1 MLRALWAGVS
11 GMQAHQ
17 VGLDVTSNNIANVN
31 TTGFKSS
38 RANFSDMLYQ
48 TQNIGSS
55 PYGDMGGRNA
65 YAVGLGGE
73 VRSTSRLHV
82 QGSTK
87 STGYNGDL
95 ALDGNGFFVLS
106 GDAGKTRV
114 FTRDGRF
121 GFDANGN
128 FVNSSGY
135 VVQGWVRNIS
145 SFERTAAV
153 NDNVVDTTGPVTSIQ
168 IDPKLVMP
176 ARATSLMRVAA
187 NLTSADQ
194 TDEVNFAYALDS
206 KAHTVSTDNNVTYDS
221 KGNRHQV
228 AENMG
233 TLFTSDG
240 HAMKLQQDQGIWVS
254 YRDAELNFKGAN
266 PPAGGYGNSTQSVKI
281 NGTVISFVNNSSST
295 NVSTR
300 DAAIT
305 AINNKID
312 QTGVRAYAN
321 GSTGIQLINDN
332 TIDGDS
338 NTKNIRI
345 EAGSI
350 RPPNSPAAFFNTL
363 LLSQVTDSAAGVAVG
378 RNAPDSTAIAT
389 GVAERVTAF
398 RYKYTQQTNLQLTSA
413 NGRIF
418 NTTEDLRRWIQYDAN
433 IMKNSHAF
441 ANSAGSARIPGFG
454 YNAGNGA
461 LATSASRITI
471 STYSLLPGDMGG
483 LGGTQSPW
491 SLAGGASPANPQANS
506 AWARLNSVA
515 VTMNAY
521 GQFEIVNKSDGIR
534 DDDPSAQI
542 NNMLGAPGN
551 TNNLK
556 ITVANYQNR
565 QTPSNVLF
573 GQMMKG
579 LSTGNLVE
587 GGSSSSTASFKVPK
601 LALTYEA
608 YDSLGNK
615 HNITIEFRKKDKLE
629 WTFSLSIPEP
639 AEFVGSSG
647 EKRNVLEG
655 GSVVFNRN
663 GGLQSVQPNRF
674 IFNPMNG
681 AASPQQIDLD
691 FGQNAIGSDFAGL
704 TGTGE
709 KSDVMGGGSDGWA
722 SGVMKGYS
730 VDQNGVMMGQF
741 TNGKTIAI
749 AQVAVATFDNES
761 GLTDEGGNMYREGP
775 NSGQATIGRANR
787 AGNALIKGGYYEMST
802 ADLSEELT
810 QLIVIQRGYQANAKS
825 VTTADQILNTLLGLK
840 Q

>member
-1 MLRALWAGVS
+1 
-11 GMQAHQ
+11 
-17 VGLDVTSNNIANVN
+17 
-31 TTGFKSS
+31 
-38 RANFSDMLYQ
+38 
-48 TQNIGSS
+48 
-55 PYGDMGGRNA
+55 MGGRNA
-65 YAVGLGGE
+65 YSVGLGGE
-73 VRSTSRLHV
+73 VRSTSRLHI

-176 ARATSLMRVAA
+176 ARATSILKVAA

-221 KGNRHQV
+221 KGNRYQV

-233 TLFTSDG
+233 TLFTSNG
-240 HAMKLQQDQGIWVS
+240 QAMKLQQDQGIWVS
-254 YRDAELNFKGAN
+254 YRDAELNFTGASS
-266 PPAGGYGNSTQSVKI
+266 PVGGYGNSTQSVKI

-332 TIDGDS
+332 SIDGDS

-345 EAGSI
+345 EAASI
-350 RPPNSPAAFFNTL
+350 RPPGNANAFFNTL
-363 LLSQVTDSAAGVAVG
+363 LLSQVTDSAPGTPAFNSAGA
-378 RNAPDSTAIAT
+378 RLAT
-389 GVAERVTAF
+389 GIAERVTAF
-398 RYKYTQQTNLQLTSA
+398 RYRYTQQTNLQLTSA

-441 ANSAGSARIPGFG
+441 PSVSNSAGAVTVVGGLS
-454 YNAGNGA
+454 NANGPA
-461 LATSASRITI
+461 AIRPVTI
-471 STYSLLPGDMGG
+471 STYSLLPGDVGG
-483 LGGTQSPW
+483 IGGTQSPW
-491 SLAGGASPANPQANS
+491 SQVGGASPANPQANS
-506 AWARLNSVA
+506 AWARLNSVS
-515 VTMNAY
+515 VTMNEY
-521 GQFEIVNKSDGIR
+521 GQFEITNKSDGIR
-534 DDDPSAQI
+534 DDDPSAQL
-542 NNMLGAPGN
+542 NSAFMPAPGN

-556 ITVANYQNR
+556 ITIANYQNK

-615 HNITIEFRKKDKLE
+615 HNITIEFRKKSTLE

-730 VDQNGVMMGQF
+730 VDQNGVMMGTF

-749 AQVAVATFDNES
+749 AQVAVATFDNDA
-761 GLTDEGGNMYREGP
+761 GLTDEGGNLYREGP

-787 AGNALIKGGYYEMST
+787 AGNASIKGGYYEMST

>member
-65 YAVGLGGE
+65 YSVGLGGE

-87 STGYNGDL
+87 TTGYSGDL

-128 FVNSSGY
+128 FVNNSGY

-176 ARATSLMRVAA
+176 ARATSIMKVSA
-187 NLTSADQ
+187 NLTSADK

-206 KAHTVSTDNNVTYDS
+206 KAHTLSTDNNVTYDS
-221 KGNRHQV
+221 NGKRHQV

-240 HAMKLQQDQGIWVS
+240 NAMKLQQDQGIWVS
-254 YRDAELNFKGAN
+254 YRDAELNFTGASS
-266 PPAGGYGNSTQSVKI
+266 PAGGYGNSTQSVKI

-332 TIDGDS
+332 SIDGDS

-345 EAGSI
+345 DASSI
-350 RPPNSPAAFFNTL
+350 RPPGKANAFFNSL
-363 LLSQVTDSAAGVAVG
+363 LATQRTDSAAGVAANVG
-378 RNAPDSTAIAT
+378 ANGIVSGI
-389 GVAERVTAF
+389 AERVTAF

-441 ANSAGSARIPGFG
+441 TNSAGATKVTGFSAGGAVNPGMR
-454 YNAGNGA
+454 
-461 LATSASRITI
+461 LTI
-471 STYSLLPGDMGG
+471 STYSLVPGDMGG
-483 LGGTQSPW
+483 IGGTQSPW
-491 SLAGGASPANPQANS
+491 SQTGGASPANPQANS
-506 AWARLNSVA
+506 GWARLNSVS

-521 GQFEIVNKSDGIR
+521 GQFEILNKSDGIR
-534 DDDPSAQI
+534 DDDPAAQI
-542 NNMLGAPGN
+542 NGVLGADGN

-556 ITVANYQNR
+556 ITVANYQSR
-565 QTPSNVLF
+565 QTSSNVLF

-615 HNITIEFRKKDKLE
+615 HNVTIEFRKKNTLE

-639 AEFVGSSG
+639 AEFVGASG

-691 FGQNAIGSDFAGL
+691 FGQNTIGSDFAGL

-709 KSDVMGGGSDGWA
+709 KSDVTGGGSDGWA

-749 AQVAVATFDNES
+749 AQVAVATFDNDA

-787 AGNALIKGGYYEMST
+787 AGNASIKGGYYEMST

>member
-65 YAVGLGGE
+65 YSVGLGGE
-73 VRSTSRLHV
+73 VRSTSRLHI

-176 ARATSLMRVAA
+176 ARATSILKVAA

-206 KAHTVSTDNNVTYDS
+206 KAHTVSSDNNVTYDS
-221 KGNRHQV
+221 KGNRYQV

-233 TLFTSDG
+233 TLFTSNG
-240 HAMKLQQDQGIWVS
+240 QAMKLQQDQGIWVS
-254 YRDAELNFKGAN
+254 YRDAELNFTGSRS
-266 PPAGGYGNSTQSVKI
+266 PVGGYGNSTQSVKI

-332 TIDGDS
+332 SIDGDS

-345 EAGSI
+345 EAASI
-350 RPPNSPAAFFNTL
+350 RPPGNANAFFNTL
-363 LLSQVTDSAAGVAVG
+363 LLSQVTDSAPGTPAWNNSA
-378 RNAPDSTAIAT
+378 ATLAT

-441 ANSAGSARIPGFG
+441 PSVSNSAGAVTVVGGLS
-454 YNAGNGA
+454 NANGPA
-461 LATSASRITI
+461 AIGPILI
-471 STYSLLPGDMGG
+471 STYSLLPGDQGG
-483 LGGTQSPW
+483 IGGTQSPW
-491 SLAGGASPANPQANS
+491 SLAGNAGPDNPQANS
-506 AWARLNSVA
+506 AWARLNSVS
-515 VTMNAY
+515 VTMNEY
-521 GQFEIVNKSDGIR
+521 GQFEITNKSDGIR
-534 DDDPSAQI
+534 DDDPSAQL
-542 NNMLGAPGN
+542 NSAFMPAPGN

-556 ITVANYQNR
+556 ITIANYQNR

-615 HNITIEFRKKDKLE
+615 HNITIEFRKKSTLE

-639 AEFVGSSG
+639 AEFVGASG

-730 VDQNGVMMGQF
+730 VDQNGVMMGTF

-749 AQVAVATFDNES
+749 AQVAVATFDNDA
-761 GLTDEGGNMYREGP
+761 GLTDEGGNLYREGP

-787 AGNALIKGGYYEMST
+787 AGNASIKGGYYEMST

>member
-65 YAVGLGGE
+65 YSVGLGGE

-87 STGYNGDL
+87 TTGYSGDL

-128 FVNSSGY
+128 FVNNSGY

-176 ARATSLMRVAA
+176 ARATSIMKVSA
-187 NLTSADQ
+187 NLTSADK

-206 KAHTVSTDNNVTYDS
+206 KAHTLSTDNNVTYDS
-221 KGNRHQV
+221 NGKRHQV

-240 HAMKLQQDQGIWVS
+240 NAMKLQQDQGIWVS
-254 YRDAELNFKGAN
+254 YRDAELNFTGASS
-266 PPAGGYGNSTQSVKI
+266 PAGGYGNSTQSVKI

-332 TIDGDS
+332 SIDGDS

-345 EAGSI
+345 DASSI
-350 RPPNSPAAFFNTL
+350 RPPGQPNAFFNTL
-363 LLSQVTDSAAGVAVG
+363 LLSQRTDSAAGVAVTNNG
-378 RNAPDSTAIAT
+378 GLAT

-441 ANSAGSARIPGFG
+441 TNSAGATKVAGFSAGG
-454 YNAGNGA
+454 AVNAGMR
-461 LATSASRITI
+461 LTI
-471 STYSLLPGDMGG
+471 STYSLVPGDMGG
-483 LGGTQSPW
+483 IGGTQSPW
-491 SLAGGASPANPQANS
+491 STAGNASPANPHANS
-506 AWARLNSVA
+506 GWARLNSVS

-521 GQFEIVNKSDGIR
+521 GQFEILNKSDGIR
-534 DDDPSAQI
+534 DDDPAAQI
-542 NNMLGAPGN
+542 NGVLGADGN

-556 ITVANYQNR
+556 ITVANYQSR
-565 QTPSNVLF
+565 QTSSNVLF

-615 HNITIEFRKKDKLE
+615 HNITIEFRKKSTLE

-639 AEFVGSSG
+639 AEFVGASG

-691 FGQNAIGSDFAGL
+691 FGQNTIGSDFAGL

-709 KSDVMGGGSDGWA
+709 KSDVTGGGSDGWA

-749 AQVAVATFDNES
+749 AQVAVATFDNDA

-787 AGNALIKGGYYEMST
+787 AGNASIKGGYYEMST

>member
-65 YAVGLGGE
+65 YSVGLGGE
-73 VRSTSRLHV
+73 VRSTSRLHI

-176 ARATSLMRVAA
+176 ARATSILKVAA

-206 KAHTVSTDNNVTYDS
+206 KAHTVSSDNNVTYDS
-221 KGNRHQV
+221 KGNRYQV

-233 TLFTSDG
+233 TLFTSQG
-240 HAMKLQQDQGIWVS
+240 QAMKLQQDQGIWVS
-254 YRDAELNFKGAN
+254 YRDAELNFTGSRS
-266 PPAGGYGNSTQSVKI
+266 PVGGYGNSTQSVKI

-332 TIDGDS
+332 SIDGDS

-345 EAGSI
+345 EAASI
-350 RPPNSPAAFFNTL
+350 RPPGNANAFFNTL
-363 LLSQVTDSAAGVAVG
+363 LLSQVTDSAPGTPAWNGSA
-378 RNAPDSTAIAT
+378 ATLAT

-441 ANSAGSARIPGFG
+441 PVQQGSTYAARVDGLTAAAIGPI
-454 YNAGNGA
+454 
-461 LATSASRITI
+461 LI
-471 STYSLLPGDMGG
+471 STYSLLPGDQGG
-483 LGGTQSPW
+483 IGGTQSPW
-491 SLAGGASPANPQANS
+491 SLAGNAGPDNPQANS
-506 AWARLNSVA
+506 AWARLNSVS
-515 VTMNAY
+515 VTMNEY
-521 GQFEIVNKSDGIR
+521 GQFEITNKSDGIR
-534 DDDPSAQI
+534 DDDPSAQL
-542 NNMLGAPGN
+542 NSAFQSAPGN

-556 ITVANYQNR
+556 ITIANYQNR

-615 HNITIEFRKKDKLE
+615 HNITIEFRKKSTLE

-730 VDQNGVMMGQF
+730 VDQNGVMMGTF

-749 AQVAVATFDNES
+749 AQVAVATFDNDA
-761 GLTDEGGNMYREGP
+761 GLTDEGGNLYREGP

-787 AGNALIKGGYYEMST
+787 AGNASIKGGYYEMST

>member
-1 MLRALWAGVS
+1 MMRALWAGVS

-65 YAVGLGGE
+65 YSVGLGGE

-87 STGYNGDL
+87 TTGYSGDL

-128 FVNSSGY
+128 FVNNSGY

-153 NDNVVDTTGPVTSIQ
+153 NDNVVDTTGPITSIQ

-176 ARATSLMRVAA
+176 ARATSIMKVSA
-187 NLTSADQ
+187 NLTSADK

-206 KAHTVSTDNNVTYDS
+206 KAHTLSTDNNVTYDS
-221 KGNRHQV
+221 NGKRHQV

-240 HAMKLQQDQGIWVS
+240 NAMKLQQDQGIWVS
-254 YRDAELNFKGAN
+254 YRDAELNFTGASS
-266 PPAGGYGNSTQSVKI
+266 PAGGYGNSTQSVKI

-332 TIDGDS
+332 SIDGDS

-345 EAGSI
+345 DASSI
-350 RPPNSPAAFFNTL
+350 RPPGQANAFFNTL
-363 LLSQVTDSAAGVAVG
+363 LATQVTDSAAGVKANVDANG
-378 RNAPDSTAIAT
+378 IVSGI
-389 GVAERVTAF
+389 AERVTAF

-441 ANSAGSARIPGFG
+441 TNSAGATKVTGFSAGG
-454 YNAGNGA
+454 AVNAGMI
-461 LATSASRITI
+461 LTI
-471 STYSLLPGDMGG
+471 STYSLVPGDMGG
-483 LGGTQSPW
+483 IGGTQSPW
-491 SLAGGASPANPQANS
+491 STAGGASPANPQANS
-506 AWARLNSVA
+506 GWARLNSVS

-521 GQFEIVNKSDGIR
+521 GQFEILNKSDGIR
-534 DDDPSAQI
+534 DDDPAAQI
-542 NNMLGAPGN
+542 NGVLGADGN

-556 ITVANYQNR
+556 ITVANYQSR
-565 QTPSNVLF
+565 QTSSNVLF

-615 HNITIEFRKKDKLE
+615 HNVTIEFRKKSTLE

-639 AEFVGSSG
+639 AEFIGASG

-691 FGQNAIGSDFAGL
+691 FGQNTIDSDFAGL

-709 KSDVMGGGSDGWA
+709 KSDVTGGGSDGWA

-749 AQVAVATFDNES
+749 AQVAVATFDNDA

-787 AGNALIKGGYYEMST
+787 AGNASIKGGYYEMST

-825 VTTADQILNTLLGLK
+825 VTTADQIFNTLLGLK

>member
-87 STGYNGDL
+87 TTGYSGDL

-128 FVNSSGY
+128 FVNNSGY

-176 ARATSLMRVAA
+176 ARATSIMKVSA
-187 NLTSADQ
+187 NLTSADK

-206 KAHTVSTDNNVTYDS
+206 KAHTLSTDNNVTYDS
-221 KGNRHQV
+221 NGKRHQV

-240 HAMKLQQDQGIWVS
+240 NAMKLQQDQGIWVS
-254 YRDAELNFKGAN
+254 YRDAELNFTGAR
-266 PPAGGYGNSTQSVKI
+266 PPANGYGNSTQSVKI

-332 TIDGDS
+332 SIDGDS

-345 EAGSI
+345 DASSI
-350 RPPNSPAAFFNTL
+350 RPPGNANAFFNTL
-363 LLSQVTDSAAGVAVG
+363 LATQRTDSAAGVAATVG
-378 RNAPDSTAIAT
+378 ANGIVSGI
-389 GVAERVTAF
+389 AERVTAF

-441 ANSAGSARIPGFG
+441 TNSAGATKVTGFSAGG
-454 YNAGNGA
+454 AVNAGMV
-461 LATSASRITI
+461 LTI
-471 STYSLLPGDMGG
+471 STYSLVPGDMGG
-483 LGGTQSPW
+483 IGGTQSPW
-491 SLAGGASPANPQANS
+491 SQAGGASPANPQANS
-506 AWARLNSVA
+506 GWARLNSVA

-534 DDDPSAQI
+534 DDDPAAQI
-542 NNMLGAPGN
+542 NGVLGADGN

-556 ITVANYQNR
+556 ITVANYQSR
-565 QTPSNVLF
+565 QTSSNVLF

-615 HNITIEFRKKDKLE
+615 HNVTIEFRKKSTLE
-629 WTFSLSIPEP
+629 CTFSLSIPEP
-639 AEFVGSSG
+639 AEFIGASG

-691 FGQNAIGSDFAGL
+691 FGQNTIDSDFAGL

-709 KSDVMGGGSDGWA
+709 KSDVTGGGSDGWA

-749 AQVAVATFDNES
+749 AQVAVATFDNDA

-787 AGNALIKGGYYEMST
+787 AGNASIKGGYYEMST

>member
-87 STGYNGDL
+87 TTGYSGDL

-128 FVNSSGY
+128 FVNNSGY

-176 ARATSLMRVAA
+176 ARATSIMKVSA
-187 NLTSADQ
+187 NLTSADK

-206 KAHTVSTDNNVTYDS
+206 KAHTLSTDNNVTYDS
-221 KGNRHQV
+221 NGKRHQV

-240 HAMKLQQDQGIWVS
+240 NAMKLQQDQGIWVS
-254 YRDAELNFKGAN
+254 YRDAELNFTGAR
-266 PPAGGYGNSTQSVKI
+266 PPANGYGNSTQSVKI

-332 TIDGDS
+332 SIDGDS

-345 EAGSI
+345 DASSI
-350 RPPNSPAAFFNTL
+350 RPPGNANAFFNTL
-363 LLSQVTDSAAGVAVG
+363 LATQRTDSAAGVAATVG
-378 RNAPDSTAIAT
+378 ANGIVSGI
-389 GVAERVTAF
+389 AERVTAF

-441 ANSAGSARIPGFG
+441 TNSAGATKVTGFSAGG
-454 YNAGNGA
+454 AVNAGMV
-461 LATSASRITI
+461 LTI
-471 STYSLLPGDMGG
+471 STYSLVPGDMGG
-483 LGGTQSPW
+483 IGGTQSPW
-491 SLAGGASPANPQANS
+491 SQAGGASPANPQANS
-506 AWARLNSVA
+506 GWARLNSVA

-534 DDDPSAQI
+534 DDDPAAQI
-542 NNMLGAPGN
+542 NGVLGADGN

-556 ITVANYQNR
+556 ITVANYQSR
-565 QTPSNVLF
+565 QTSSNVLF

-615 HNITIEFRKKDKLE
+615 HNVTIEFRKKSTLE

-639 AEFVGSSG
+639 AEFIGASG

-691 FGQNAIGSDFAGL
+691 FGQNTIDSDFAGL

-709 KSDVMGGGSDGWA
+709 KSDVTGGGSDGWA

-749 AQVAVATFDNES
+749 AQVAVATFDNDA

-787 AGNALIKGGYYEMST
+787 AGNASIKGGYYEMST

>member
-1 MLRALWAGVS
+1 
-11 GMQAHQ
+11 
-17 VGLDVTSNNIANVN
+17 
-31 TTGFKSS
+31 
-38 RANFSDMLYQ
+38 
-48 TQNIGSS
+48 
-55 PYGDMGGRNA
+55 
-65 YAVGLGGE
+65 
-73 VRSTSRLHV
+73 
-82 QGSTK
+82 
-87 STGYNGDL
+87 
-95 ALDGNGFFVLS
+95 
-106 GDAGKTRV
+106 
-114 FTRDGRF
+114 
-121 GFDANGN
+121 
-128 FVNSSGY
+128 
-135 VVQGWVRNIS
+135 
-145 SFERTAAV
+145 
-153 NDNVVDTTGPVTSIQ
+153 
-168 IDPKLVMP
+168 
-176 ARATSLMRVAA
+176 
-187 NLTSADQ
+187 
-194 TDEVNFAYALDS
+194 
-206 KAHTVSTDNNVTYDS
+206 
-221 KGNRHQV
+221 
-228 AENMG
+228 
-233 TLFTSDG
+233 
-240 HAMKLQQDQGIWVS
+240 MKLQQDQGIWVS
-254 YRDAELNFKGAN
+254 YRDAELNFRGAAS
-266 PPAGGYGNSTQSVKI
+266 PAGGYGNSTQSVKI

-332 TIDGDS
+332 SIDGDS

-345 EAGSI
+345 EASSI
-350 RPPNSPAAFFNTL
+350 RPPNNVNAFFNTL
-363 LLSQVTDSAAGVAVG
+363 LLSQVTDSAPGVPAFGSAGA
-378 RNAPDSTAIAT
+378 TLAT

-441 ANSAGSARIPGFG
+441 PVQQGSTYAARVDGLT
-454 YNAGNGA
+454 AA
-461 LATSASRITI
+461 ATGPVLM
-471 STYSLLPGDMGG
+471 STYSLLPGDQGG
-483 LGGTQSPW
+483 IGGTLSPW
-491 SLAGGASPANPQANS
+491 SQAGGASPANPQANS

-515 VTMNAY
+515 VTMNEY
-521 GQFEIVNKSDGIR
+521 GQFEITNKSDGIR
-534 DDDPSAQI
+534 DDDPSAQL
-542 NNMLGAPGN
+542 NSAFQSAPGN

-681 AASPQQIDLD
+681 AATPQQIDLD
-691 FGQNAIGSDFAGL
+691 FGQNAISSDFAGL

-709 KSDVMGGGSDGWA
+709 KSDGMGGGSDGWA
-722 SGVMKGYS
+722 
-730 VDQNGVMMGQF
+730 
-741 TNGKTIAI
+741 
-749 AQVAVATFDNES
+749 
-761 GLTDEGGNMYREGP
+761 
-775 NSGQATIGRANR
+775 
-787 AGNALIKGGYYEMST
+787 
-802 ADLSEELT
+802 
-810 QLIVIQRGYQANAKS
+810 
-825 VTTADQILNTLLGLK
+825 
-840 Q
+840 

>member
-65 YAVGLGGE
+65 YSVGLGGE
-73 VRSTSRLHV
+73 VRSTSRLHI

-176 ARATSLMRVAA
+176 ARATSILKVAA

-206 KAHTVSTDNNVTYDS
+206 KAHTVSSDNNVTYDS
-221 KGNRHQV
+221 KGNRYQV

-233 TLFTSDG
+233 TLFTSQG
-240 HAMKLQQDQGIWVS
+240 QAMKLQQDQGIWVS
-254 YRDAELNFKGAN
+254 YRDAELNFTGSRS
-266 PPAGGYGNSTQSVKI
+266 PVGGYGNSTQSVKI

-332 TIDGDS
+332 SIDGDS

-345 EAGSI
+345 DASSI
-350 RPPNSPAAFFNTL
+350 RPPNNVNAFFNTL
-363 LLSQVTDSAAGVAVG
+363 LLSQVTDSAPGTPAFNSAGA
-378 RNAPDSTAIAT
+378 RLAT
-389 GVAERVTAF
+389 GIAERVTAF
-398 RYKYTQQTNLQLTSA
+398 RYRYTQQTNLQLTSA

-441 ANSAGSARIPGFG
+441 PSVSNSAGAVTVVGGLS
-454 YNAGNGA
+454 NANGPA
-461 LATSASRITI
+461 AIRPVTI
-471 STYSLLPGDMGG
+471 STYSLLPGDVGG
-483 LGGTQSPW
+483 IGGTQSPW
-491 SLAGGASPANPQANS
+491 SQVGGASPANPQANS
-506 AWARLNSVA
+506 AWARLNSVS
-515 VTMNAY
+515 VTMNEY
-521 GQFEIVNKSDGIR
+521 GQFEITNKSDGIR
-534 DDDPSAQI
+534 DDDPSAQL
-542 NNMLGAPGN
+542 NSAFMPAPGN

-556 ITVANYQNR
+556 ITIANYQNK

-615 HNITIEFRKKDKLE
+615 HNITIEFRKKSTLE

-639 AEFVGSSG
+639 AEFVGASG

-730 VDQNGVMMGQF
+730 VDQNGVMMGTF

-749 AQVAVATFDNES
+749 AQVAVATFDNDA
-761 GLTDEGGNMYREGP
+761 GLTDEGGNLYREGP

-787 AGNALIKGGYYEMST
+787 AGNASIKGGYYEMST

>member
-65 YAVGLGGE
+65 YSVGLGGE
-73 VRSTSRLHV
+73 VRSTSRLHI

-153 NDNVVDTTGPVTSIQ
+153 NDNVVYTTGPVTSIQ
-168 IDPKLVMP
+168 IDPNLVMP
-176 ARATSLMRVAA
+176 ARATSILKVAA

-221 KGNRHQV
+221 KGNRYQV

-233 TLFTSDG
+233 TLFTSQG
-240 HAMKLQQDQGIWVS
+240 QAMKLQQDQGIWVS
-254 YRDAELNFKGAN
+254 YRDAELNFTGASS
-266 PPAGGYGNSTQSVKI
+266 PAGGYGNSTQSVKI

-305 AINNKID
+305 AINNTID

-332 TIDGDS
+332 SIDGDS

-345 EAGSI
+345 EASSI
-350 RPPNSPAAFFNTL
+350 RPPNNAAAFFNTL
-363 LLSQVTDSAAGVAVG
+363 LASQVTDSAAGVKANVG
-378 RNAPDSTAIAT
+378 ANGVVT
-389 GVAERVTAF
+389 GIAERVTAF
-398 RYKYTQQTNLQLTSA
+398 RYRYTQQTNLQLTSA

-441 ANSAGSARIPGFG
+441 ANSAGVAAVTGFSAG
-454 YNAGNGA
+454 GA
-461 LATSASRITI
+461 VNVGSRVTI
-471 STYSLLPGDMGG
+471 STYSLVPGDMGG
-483 LGGTQSPW
+483 IGGTQSPW
-491 SLAGGASPANPQANS
+491 STAGGASPANPQANS
-506 AWARLNSVA
+506 AWARLNSVS
-515 VTMNAY
+515 VTMNEY
-521 GQFEIVNKSDGIR
+521 GQFEIVNKADGIR
-534 DDDPSAQI
+534 DDDPSAQL
-542 NNMLGAPGN
+542 NGNYLGAPGN

-556 ITVANYQNR
+556 ITIANYQNK

-615 HNITIEFRKKDKLE
+615 HNITIEFRKKSTLE

-730 VDQNGVMMGQF
+730 VDQNGVMMGTF

-749 AQVAVATFDNES
+749 AQVAVATFDNDA
-761 GLTDEGGNMYREGP
+761 GLTDEGGNLYREGP

-787 AGNALIKGGYYEMST
+787 AGNASIKGGYYEMST

>member
-65 YAVGLGGE
+65 YSVGLGGE
-73 VRSTSRLHV
+73 VRSTSRLHI

-176 ARATSLMRVAA
+176 ARATSILKVAA

-221 KGNRHQV
+221 KGNRYQV

-233 TLFTSDG
+233 TLFTSNG
-240 HAMKLQQDQGIWVS
+240 QAMKLQQDQGIWVS
-254 YRDAELNFKGAN
+254 YRDAELNFTGASS
-266 PPAGGYGNSTQSVKI
+266 PVGGYGNSTQSVKI

-332 TIDGDS
+332 SIDGDS

-345 EAGSI
+345 DASSI
-350 RPPNSPAAFFNTL
+350 RPPNTAAAFFNTL
-363 LLSQVTDSAAGVAVG
+363 LASQVTDSAAGVKANVG
-378 RNAPDSTAIAT
+378 ANGIVT
-389 GVAERVTAF
+389 GIAERVTAF
-398 RYKYTQQTNLQLTSA
+398 RYRYTQQTNLQLTSA

-441 ANSAGSARIPGFG
+441 ANSAGVAAVTGFSAG
-454 YNAGNGA
+454 GA
-461 LATSASRITI
+461 VNVGSRVTI
-471 STYSLLPGDMGG
+471 STYSLVPGDMGG
-483 LGGTQSPW
+483 IGGTQSPW
-491 SLAGGASPANPQANS
+491 STAGGASPANPQANS
-506 AWARLNSVA
+506 AWARLNSVS
-515 VTMNAY
+515 VTMNEY
-521 GQFEIVNKSDGIR
+521 GQFEIVNK
-534 DDDPSAQI
+534 
-542 NNMLGAPGN
+542 
-551 TNNLK
+551 
-556 ITVANYQNR
+556 
-565 QTPSNVLF
+565 
-573 GQMMKG
+573 
-579 LSTGNLVE
+579 
-587 GGSSSSTASFKVPK
+587 
-601 LALTYEA
+601 
-608 YDSLGNK
+608 
-615 HNITIEFRKKDKLE
+615 
-629 WTFSLSIPEP
+629 
-639 AEFVGSSG
+639 
-647 EKRNVLEG
+647 
-655 GSVVFNRN
+655 
-663 GGLQSVQPNRF
+663 
-674 IFNPMNG
+674 
-681 AASPQQIDLD
+681 
-691 FGQNAIGSDFAGL
+691 
-704 TGTGE
+704 
-709 KSDVMGGGSDGWA
+709 
-722 SGVMKGYS
+722 
-730 VDQNGVMMGQF
+730 
-741 TNGKTIAI
+741 
-749 AQVAVATFDNES
+749 
-761 GLTDEGGNMYREGP
+761 
-775 NSGQATIGRANR
+775 
-787 AGNALIKGGYYEMST
+787 
-802 ADLSEELT
+802 AD
-810 QLIVIQRGYQANAKS
+810 
-825 VTTADQILNTLLGLK
+825 
-840 Q
+840 

>member
-65 YAVGLGGE
+65 YSVGLGGE

-87 STGYNGDL
+87 ATGYSGDL

-128 FVNSSGY
+128 FVNNSGY

-153 NDNVVDTTGPVTSIQ
+153 NDNVVDTTGPITSIQ

-176 ARATSLMRVAA
+176 ARATSIMKISA
-187 NLTSADQ
+187 NLTSADK

-206 KAHTVSTDNNVTYDS
+206 KAHTLSTDNNVTYDS
-221 KGNRHQV
+221 NGKRHQV

-240 HAMKLQQDQGIWVS
+240 NAMKLQQDQGIWVS
-254 YRDAELNFKGAN
+254 YRDAELNFTGASS
-266 PPAGGYGNSTQSVKI
+266 PAGGYGNSTQSVKI

-305 AINNKID
+305 AINNQID
-312 QTGVRAYAN
+312 KTGVRAYAN

-332 TIDGDS
+332 SIDGDS

-345 EAGSI
+345 DASSI
-350 RPPNSPAAFFNTL
+350 RPPGNANAFFNTL
-363 LLSQVTDSAAGVAVG
+363 LATQRTDSAAGVAATVG
-378 RNAPDSTAIAT
+378 ANGVVT
-389 GVAERVTAF
+389 GIAERVTAF
-398 RYKYTQQTNLQLTSA
+398 RYRYTQQTNLQLTSA

-441 ANSAGSARIPGFG
+441 TNSAGATKVAGFSAGG
-454 YNAGNGA
+454 AVNAGMR
-461 LATSASRITI
+461 LTI
-471 STYSLLPGDMGG
+471 STYSLVPGDMGG
-483 LGGTQSPW
+483 IGGTQSPW
-491 SLAGGASPANPQANS
+491 STAGGASPANPQANS
-506 AWARLNSVA
+506 GWARLNSVS

-521 GQFEIVNKSDGIR
+521 GQFEILNKSDGIR
-534 DDDPSAQI
+534 DDDPAAQI
-542 NNMLGAPGN
+542 NGVLGADGN

-556 ITVANYQNR
+556 ITVANYQSR
-565 QTPSNVLF
+565 QTSSNVLF

-615 HNITIEFRKKDKLE
+615 HNITIEFRKKSTLE
-629 WTFSLSIPEP
+629 WTFSISIPEP
-639 AEFVGSSG
+639 AEFIGSSG

-691 FGQNAIGSDFAGL
+691 FGQNTIDSDFAGL

-709 KSDVMGGGSDGWA
+709 KSDVTGGGSDGWA

-749 AQVAVATFDNES
+749 AQIAVATFDNDA

-787 AGNALIKGGYYEMST
+787 AGNASIKGGYYEMST

>member
-65 YAVGLGGE
+65 YSVGLGGE

-87 STGYNGDL
+87 TTGYSGDL

-128 FVNSSGY
+128 FVNNSGY
-135 VVQGWVRNIS
+135 VVQGWMRNIS

-176 ARATSLMRVAA
+176 ARATSIMKVSA
-187 NLTSADQ
+187 NLTSADK

-206 KAHTVSTDNNVTYDS
+206 KAHTLSTDNNVTYDS
-221 KGNRHQV
+221 NGKRHQV

-240 HAMKLQQDQGIWVS
+240 NAMKLQQDQGIWVS
-254 YRDAELNFKGAN
+254 YRDAELNFTGLSSPAN
-266 PPAGGYGNSTQSVKI
+266 GYGNSTQSVKI

-332 TIDGDS
+332 SIDGDS

-345 EAGSI
+345 DASSI
-350 RPPNSPAAFFNTL
+350 RPPGNPNAFFNTL
-363 LLSQVTDSAAGVAVG
+363 LATQVTDSAAGVKANVDANG
-378 RNAPDSTAIAT
+378 IVSGI
-389 GVAERVTAF
+389 AERVTAF

-441 ANSAGSARIPGFG
+441 PTTNSAGVAVGG
-454 YNAGNGA
+454 LTNANGNA
-461 LATSASRITI
+461 ATGPVLI
-471 STYSLLPGDMGG
+471 STYSLVPGDMGG
-483 LGGTQSPW
+483 IGGTQSPW
-491 SLAGGASPANPQANS
+491 NQAGGASPANPQANS
-506 AWARLNSVA
+506 AWARLNSVS

-521 GQFEIVNKSDGIR
+521 GQFEITNKADGIR
-534 DDDPSAQI
+534 DDDPSAQL
-542 NNMLGAPGN
+542 NSAFQAAPGN

-556 ITVANYQNR
+556 ITVANYQSR
-565 QTPSNVLF
+565 QTSSNVLF

-615 HNITIEFRKKDKLE
+615 HNVTIEFRKKSTLE

-639 AEFVGSSG
+639 AEFIGASG

-691 FGQNAIGSDFAGL
+691 FGQNTIGSDFAGL

-709 KSDVMGGGSDGWA
+709 KSDVTGGGSDGWA

-749 AQVAVATFDNES
+749 AQVAVATFDNDA

-787 AGNALIKGGYYEMST
+787 AGNASIKGGYYEMST

>member
-65 YAVGLGGE
+65 YSVGLGGE

-176 ARATSLMRVAA
+176 ARATSILKVAA

-206 KAHTVSTDNNVTYDS
+206 KAHTVSSDNNVTYDS
-221 KGNRHQV
+221 KGNRYQV

-233 TLFTSDG
+233 TLFTSQG
-240 HAMKLQQDQGIWVS
+240 QAMKLQQDQGIWVS
-254 YRDAELNFKGAN
+254 YRDAELNFTGSRS
-266 PPAGGYGNSTQSVKI
+266 PVGGYGNSTQSVKI

-332 TIDGDS
+332 SIDGDS

-345 EAGSI
+345 EAASI
-350 RPPNSPAAFFNTL
+350 RPPGNANAFFNTL
-363 LLSQVTDSAAGVAVG
+363 LLSQVTDSAPGTPAWNGSA
-378 RNAPDSTAIAT
+378 ATLAT

-441 ANSAGSARIPGFG
+441 PVQQGSTYAARVDGLTAAAIGPI
-454 YNAGNGA
+454 
-461 LATSASRITI
+461 LI
-471 STYSLLPGDMGG
+471 STYSLLPGDQGG
-483 LGGTQSPW
+483 IGGTQSPW
-491 SLAGGASPANPQANS
+491 SLAGNAGPDNPQANS
-506 AWARLNSVA
+506 AWARLNSVS
-515 VTMNAY
+515 VTMNEY
-521 GQFEIVNKSDGIR
+521 GQFEITNKSDGIR
-534 DDDPSAQI
+534 DDDPSAQL
-542 NNMLGAPGN
+542 NSAFMPAPGN

-556 ITVANYQNR
+556 ITIANYQNK

-615 HNITIEFRKKDKLE
+615 HNITIEFRKKSTLE

-730 VDQNGVMMGQF
+730 VDQNGVMMGTF

-749 AQVAVATFDNES
+749 AQVAVATFDNDA
-761 GLTDEGGNMYREGP
+761 GLTDEGGNLYREGP

-787 AGNALIKGGYYEMST
+787 AGNASIKGGYYEMST

>member
-65 YAVGLGGE
+65 YSVGLGGE

-87 STGYNGDL
+87 ATGYSGDL

-128 FVNSSGY
+128 FVNNSGY

-153 NDNVVDTTGPVTSIQ
+153 NDNVVDTTGPITSIQ

-176 ARATSLMRVAA
+176 ARATSIMKVSA
-187 NLTSADQ
+187 NLTSADK

-206 KAHTVSTDNNVTYDS
+206 KAHTLSTDNNVTYDS
-221 KGNRHQV
+221 NGKRHQV

-240 HAMKLQQDQGIWVS
+240 NAMKLQQDQGIWVS
-254 YRDAELNFKGAN
+254 YRDAELNFTGASS
-266 PPAGGYGNSTQSVKI
+266 PAGGYGNSTQSVKI

-305 AINNKID
+305 AINNQID
-312 QTGVRAYAN
+312 KTGVRAYAN

-332 TIDGDS
+332 SIDGDS

-345 EAGSI
+345 DASSI
-350 RPPNSPAAFFNTL
+350 RPPGNANAFFNTL
-363 LLSQVTDSAAGVAVG
+363 LATQRTDSAAGVAATVG
-378 RNAPDSTAIAT
+378 ANGVVT
-389 GVAERVTAF
+389 GIAERVTAF
-398 RYKYTQQTNLQLTSA
+398 RYRYTQQTNLQLTSA

-441 ANSAGSARIPGFG
+441 TNSAGATKVAGFSAGG
-454 YNAGNGA
+454 AVNAGMR
-461 LATSASRITI
+461 LTI
-471 STYSLLPGDMGG
+471 STYSLVPGDMGG
-483 LGGTQSPW
+483 IGGTQSPW
-491 SLAGGASPANPQANS
+491 STAGGASPANPQANS
-506 AWARLNSVA
+506 GWARLNSVS

-521 GQFEIVNKSDGIR
+521 GQFEILNKSDGIR
-534 DDDPSAQI
+534 DDDPAAQI
-542 NNMLGAPGN
+542 NGVLGADGN

-556 ITVANYQNR
+556 ITVANYQSR
-565 QTPSNVLF
+565 QTSSNVLF

-615 HNITIEFRKKDKLE
+615 HNITIEFRKKSTLE
-629 WTFSLSIPEP
+629 WTFSISIPEP
-639 AEFVGSSG
+639 AEFIGSSG

-691 FGQNAIGSDFAGL
+691 FGQNTIDSDFAGL

-709 KSDVMGGGSDGWA
+709 KSDVTGGGSDGWA

-749 AQVAVATFDNES
+749 AQIAVATFDNDA

-787 AGNALIKGGYYEMST
+787 AGNASIKGGYYEMST

>member
-65 YAVGLGGE
+65 YSVGLGGE

-87 STGYNGDL
+87 TTGYSGDL

-128 FVNSSGY
+128 FVNNSGY

-176 ARATSLMRVAA
+176 ARATSIMKVSA
-187 NLTSADQ
+187 NLTSADK

-206 KAHTVSTDNNVTYDS
+206 KAHTLSTDNNVTYDS
-221 KGNRHQV
+221 NGKRHQV

-240 HAMKLQQDQGIWVS
+240 NAMKLQQDQGIWVS
-254 YRDAELNFKGAN
+254 YRDAELNFTGASS
-266 PPAGGYGNSTQSVKI
+266 PAGGYGNSTQSVKI

-332 TIDGDS
+332 SIDGDS

-345 EAGSI
+345 DASSI
-350 RPPNSPAAFFNTL
+350 RPPGNANAFFNSL
-363 LLSQVTDSAAGVAVG
+363 LATQRTDSAAGVAANVG
-378 RNAPDSTAIAT
+378 ANGIVSGI
-389 GVAERVTAF
+389 AERVTAF

-441 ANSAGSARIPGFG
+441 TNSAGATKVTGFSAGGAVNPGMR
-454 YNAGNGA
+454 
-461 LATSASRITI
+461 LTI
-471 STYSLLPGDMGG
+471 STYSLVPGDMGG
-483 LGGTQSPW
+483 IGGTQSPW
-491 SLAGGASPANPQANS
+491 SQAGGASPANPQANS
-506 AWARLNSVA
+506 GWARLNSVS

-521 GQFEIVNKSDGIR
+521 GQFEILNKSDGIR
-534 DDDPSAQI
+534 DDDPAAQI
-542 NNMLGAPGN
+542 NGVLGADGN

-556 ITVANYQNR
+556 ITVANYQSR
-565 QTPSNVLF
+565 QTSSNVLF

-615 HNITIEFRKKDKLE
+615 HNVTIEFRKKNTLE

-639 AEFVGSSG
+639 AEFVGASG

-691 FGQNAIGSDFAGL
+691 FGQNTIGSDFAGL

-709 KSDVMGGGSDGWA
+709 KSDVTGGGSDGWA

-749 AQVAVATFDNES
+749 AQVAVATFDNDA

-787 AGNALIKGGYYEMST
+787 AGNASIKGGYYEMST